1 RARAGRR
8 ATARAAGRWP
18 RLERPWPRARAV
30 RDGHPVLLGQGAR
43 KDTFLDFSIE
53 PLYVDWFQKATGEFL
68 GHAVVEV
75 ATQEDG
81 EAAVNMI
88 NDFEVEGA
96 DGPRKLV
103 VRIDTKAPH
112 LAAPRAGG

>member
-1 RARAGRR
+1 ARARGAAPRR
-8 ATARAAGRWP
+8 APRAAGPAWS
-18 RLERPWPRARAV
+18 
-30 RDGHPVLLGQGAR
+30 GHGHVHGLFVTGIPYSWDKEQL